1 MASRELTD
9 HLLSVLYG
17 LNVRMGLSNADALR
31 SAREAVAI
39 FVGQYGGERIYV
51 PISEEA
57 RVERDLQIVRLHAEG
72 LSIRKLARRFRLSK
86 SQVSRVLLEKGTP
99 RRHSALTPDPAGA
112 THA

>member
-9 HLLSVLYG
+9 HLFSVLYG

-31 SAREAVAI
+31 SAREAVALFI
-39 FVGQYGGERIYV
+39 GQYGGERIYV

-57 RVERDLQIVRLHAEG
+57 RVARDAQIVRLNAEG
-72 LSIRKLARRFRLSK
+72 LSVRELARRFRISK

-99 RRHSALTPDPAGA
+99 RRQSAPTHEPGGA